1 MKVLSIGLASYD
13 ITFPLDHYP
22 VEDLK
27 IRVPV
32 RIENGG
38 GPAATAAYL
47 MGSWG
52 LETYFMGVIGNDD
65 FGHAIKTEFD
75 KVNVNTKFLE
85 ITNDFKTTSAM
96 VIVNTELGTRTI
108 LNYRDERIKLTDTN
122 LDFAP
127 DVILMDGQEYDMS
140 KKLLLAYPNAISI
153 IDASRPV
160 ETVLELSHMVNYL
173 VCAKKFAESVTGITI
188 DFNNKD
194 TMISIMTAM
203 EAEFKNTIVI
213 TLEDQGSLARI
224 NGKVKWFKPIKT
236 APLDTTGA
244 GDIFHGAFTY
254 GIANNLPLDEIIKK
268 SNIAGGLSVN
278 KIGSRNSIPTLEE
291 VNGIYNG
298 NK

>member
-1 MKVLSIGLASYD
+1 
-13 ITFPLDHYP
+13 
-22 VEDLK
+22 
-27 IRVPV
+27 
-32 RIENGG
+32 
-38 GPAATAAYL
+38 
-47 MGSWG
+47 
-52 LETYFMGVIGNDD
+52 
-65 FGHAIKTEFD
+65 
-75 KVNVNTKFLE
+75 
-85 ITNDFKTTSAM
+85 
-96 VIVNTELGTRTI
+96 
-108 LNYRDERIKLTDTN
+108 
-122 LDFAP
+122 
-127 DVILMDGQEYDMS
+127 
-140 KKLLLAYPNAISI
+140 
-153 IDASRPV
+153 
-160 ETVLELSHMVNYL
+160 
-173 VCAKKFAESVTGITI
+173 
-188 DFNNKD
+188 
-194 TMISIMTAM
+194 MTAM

>member
-52 LETYFMGVIGNDD
+52 LETYFMG
-65 FGHAIKTEFD
+65 
-75 KVNVNTKFLE
+75 VNVNTKFLE

-173 VCAKKFAESVTGITI
+173 VCAK
-188 DFNNKD
+188 N
-194 TMISIMTAM
+194 
-203 EAEFKNTIVI
+203 
-213 TLEDQGSLARI
+213 LL
-224 NGKVKWFKPIKT
+224 KV
-236 APLDTTGA
+236 
-244 GDIFHGAFTY
+244 
-254 GIANNLPLDEIIKK
+254 
-268 SNIAGGLSVN
+268 SQV
-278 KIGSRNSIPTLEE
+278 
-291 VNGIYNG
+291 
-298 NK
+298 